1 MHDNTTSTT
10 TSLAQNTITYSTTSP
25 FMTTFTDTH
34 ILIFTVPKNI
44 SGSQEIFIEYDNAE
58 VILQENDK
66 YNFIFNY
73 KPVSVNSSTTN
84 FSDVSFR
91 CLFTVSSTDGFGGI
105 ATTGPIGS
113 KIIDDQLWTN
123 DTAEIKNTLTDKAIV
138 FSEHGINIT
147 DSTNISTLEVDG
159 TTTLNTLDVYGET
172 SLNANVVVTAP
183 TKLYDTL
190 KVTGTTKLYDTLDV
204 DGTTTLNTLDVTG
217 TTTLNTLD
225 VTGTTILQKLD
236 VTAPTKLYDTLEVT
250 GTTKLNSVTATN
262 YNLASHCDN
271 TDITVS
277 SQNNLTLVNQNITSK
292 VYGST
297 TEIPKITVNSKGI
310 ITNIATETTS
320 TNAELKLSFNGNG
333 LNVLVDGQPPL
344 NRTVVYDGT
353 REMYVYIGIIASPTA
368 QPNSYVFRDINN
380 FSQMHT
386 LEITNQ
392 LTVNNISTDYNG
404 SAANIKIG
412 NYIYHGNKGMS
423 ESQICL
429 DGRVYL
435 RGWQTL
441 VEGGGGIDMQ
451 HNPIHNANVITGAT
465 MQANSSMRAPR
476 YYFDQSAHGN
486 LYIDGSS
493 TWTNNGSNNVQAL
506 NLHSDI
512 RVKTN
517 IKDLNDEDTLKLI
530 NDLEPV
536 SYLYKNDEEQRTK
549 YGFLAQEL
557 IEDLAATTFIN
568 KKENSPTI
576 YKLCEIEINTN
587 SEEELLVGTFTL
599 PGVNDSNNTFM
610 VEVGKNIY
618 FDCIAKNSQ
627 VAVVTKI
634 ENHIITFNI
643 KKTEEI
649 IKFEPP
655 EDFTDYVPMRNILD
669 KECVTEWKGEKLTW
683 NKDTNGIIKAKVLV
697 TGVDLDDMHTVDL
710 TGICAL
716 NVSAIQ
722 QLTKDKIVLETK
734 VESLEERLAKLEA
747 LLLAQ

>member
-1 MHDNTTSTT
+1 MHENTTSTT
-10 TSLAQNTITYSTTSP
+10 TPLAQNTITYSTTSP

-34 ILIFTVPKNI
+34 ILIFTVPKDI
-44 SGSQEIFIEYDNAE
+44 SRSQEIFIEYDDEDDNAE
-58 VILQENDK
+58 VILHENDK

-73 KPVSVNSSTTN
+73 KPVSVNNSSIN

-105 ATTGPIGS
+105 ATTGPIDPIDS

-123 DTAEIKNTLTDKAIV
+123 DTAEIKNTLTNKAIV

-147 DSTNISTLEVDG
+147 DSTNINTLDVDGTTTLNTLDVDGTTTLNTLDVTGTTILQKLDVDGTTTLNTLDVTG

-183 TKLYDTL
+183 TKLYN
-190 KVTGTTKLYDTLDV
+190 TLDV
-204 DGTTTLNTLDVTG
+204 DGTTTL
-217 TTTLNTLD
+217 
-225 VTGTTILQKLD
+225 K
-236 VTAPTKLYDTLEVT
+236 
-250 GTTKLNSVTATN
+250 SVTATN
-262 YNLASHCDN
+262 YNLVDHCDN

-310 ITNIATETTS
+310 ITSIDTETTS